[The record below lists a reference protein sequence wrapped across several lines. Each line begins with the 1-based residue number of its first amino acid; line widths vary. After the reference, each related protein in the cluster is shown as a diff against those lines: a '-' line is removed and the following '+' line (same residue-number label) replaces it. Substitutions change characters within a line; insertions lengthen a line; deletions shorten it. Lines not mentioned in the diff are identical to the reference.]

1 MKSLLLSLK
10 DRLCQYCIEEK
21 DETDLE
27 QLEYLIELIDYFLT
41 EKISLK
47 DNLNIF
53 IEDIIATAII
63 QVRFDLLDFV
73 KPFSKE
79 VSNYG

>member
-73 KPFSKE
+73 KPFSRE